1 MADNSGNS
9 DISNDT
15 SDTSDTSGLA
25 QHIQEHLRDT
35 FGDDITVGAD
45 ESAMYLSGRVQSA
58 GERDMAEAVA
68 RKLAPGMGVEN
79 DLVVERLLPEDRI
92 ETRSPDLGE
101 GALYEHVTGP
111 EENVGAIN
119 PQFTGQPLE
128 TNPAVG
134 SDVKDNP
141 PVEPDPTYFPATD
154 PVVTTDRADDRHILG
169 GFAPGSMEGMEV
181 ARSAEDNRP
190 GDEALA
196 DAVREALALDA
207 ATATLRLDVA
217 VERGVAHLRGTVPD
231 LVDAE
236 NAESVASE
244 VPGVQSV
251 VDETTV
257 KHM

>member
-1 MADNSGNS
+1 MADNFSETTGAHET
-9 DISNDT
+9 DA
-15 SDTSDTSGLA
+15 LMRR
-25 QHIQEHLRDT
+25 IQQRLRPLS
-35 FGDDITVGAD
+35 DDITVGAD
-45 ESAMYLSGRVQSA
+45 ESAIYLSGRVQSA
-58 GERDMAEAVA
+58 GERDMAEAVT
-68 RKLAPGMGVEN
+68 REMAPGMGVEN

-101 GALYEHVTGP
+101 AALYEHVTGP

-119 PQFTGQPLE
+119 PEFTGQPLE

-134 SDVKDNP
+134 SDVKDNS

-154 PVVTTDRADDRHILG
+154 PVVATDRADTRYILG
-169 GFAPGSMEGMEV
+169 GFAPGAMEGMEV
-181 ARSAEDNRP
+181 ERSAEDNRP

-196 DAVREALALDA
+196 DTVREALALDA
-207 ATATLRLDVA
+207 ATTALRLDVT
-217 VERGVAHLRGTVPD
+217 VERGVAHLRGSVPD

-244 VPGVQSV
+244 VPGIESV

-257 KHM
+257 EHL

>member
-1 MADNSGNS
+1 MAD
-9 DISNDT
+9 DT
-15 SDTSDTSGLA
+15 NNTTTLA
-25 QHIQEHLRDT
+25 QRIQQRLRSLS
-35 FGDDITVGAD
+35 DDITVGVD
-45 ESAMYLSGRVQSA
+45 ESAVYLSGRVQSA
-58 GERDMAEAVA
+58 GERQLAEAVA
-68 RKLAPGMGVEN
+68 RELASGMGVEN

-101 GALYEHVTGP
+101 GALYQHITGP

-119 PQFTGQPLE
+119 PEFTGQPLE

-154 PVVTTDRADDRHILG
+154 PVVTTDRTGDLEVLG

-181 ARSAEDNRP
+181 ARSAEDNHP

-196 DAVREALALDA
+196 DAIREALAQDA
-207 ATATLRLDVA
+207 ATTALRVDVA
-217 VERGVAHLRGTVPD
+217 VEQGVAHLRGSVPD

-244 VPGVQSV
+244 VPGIRSV

-257 KHM
+257 VHM

>member
-1 MADNSGNS
+1 MADNFSETTGAHET
-9 DISNDT
+9 DALT
-15 SDTSDTSGLA
+15 RR
-25 QHIQEHLRDT
+25 IQQRLRPLS
-35 FGDDITVGAD
+35 DDITVGAD
-45 ESAMYLSGRVQSA
+45 ESAIYLSGRVQSA

-68 RKLAPGMGVEN
+68 REMAPGMGVEN

-101 GALYEHVTGP
+101 AALYEHVTGP
-111 EENVGAIN
+111 EENIGAIN
-119 PQFTGQPLE
+119 PLFTGQPLE

-134 SDVKDNP
+134 SDIKGNP

-154 PVVTTDRADDRHILG
+154 PVVTTDRADSRHILG
-169 GFAPGSMEGMEV
+169 GFAPSSMEGMEV
-181 ARSAEDNRP
+181 ERSAEDNRP

-196 DAVREALALDA
+196 DTVREALALDA
-207 ATATLRLDVA
+207 ATTALHLDVT
-217 VERGVAHLRGTVPD
+217 VERGVAHLRGSVSD

-244 VPGVQSV
+244 VPGIESV

-257 KHM
+257 EHL

>member
-1 MADNSGNS
+1 MAG
-9 DISNDT
+9 DT
-15 SDTSDTSGLA
+15 SDTSDTSDINDTNTLT
-25 QHIQEHLRDT
+25 QRIQQRLRPLS
-35 FGDDITVGAD
+35 DDITVGAD
-45 ESAMYLSGRVQSA
+45 ERAIYLSGRVQSA

-68 RKLAPGMGVEN
+68 RQLAPDMGVEN
-79 DLVVERLLPEDRI
+79 DLVVERLLPKDRI

-119 PQFTGQPLE
+119 PNFTGQPLE

-154 PVVTTDRADDRHILG
+154 PVIDTDRASDRHILG

-207 ATATLRLDVA
+207 ATTTLRLDVA

>member
-1 MADNSGNS
+1 MTNRADDTDDSG
-9 DISNDT
+9 T
-15 SDTSDTSGLA
+15 LA
-25 QHIQEHLRDT
+25 QRIQQRLR
-35 FGDDITVGAD
+35 GALSDDITVGAD
-45 ESAMYLSGRVQSA
+45 ASAIYLSGRVQSA
-58 GERDMAEAVA
+58 GERQLAEAVT
-68 RKLAPGMGVEN
+68 RELAPGMGVEN
-79 DLVVERLLPEDRI
+79 DLVVERLLPEDRSEI
-92 ETRSPDLGE
+92 RSPDLGE

-134 SDVKDNP
+134 SDVKDNQ

-154 PVVTTDRADDRHILG
+154 PVIDTDRTSDRHILG
-169 GFAPGSMEGMEV
+169 GFAPSSMEGMEV

-196 DAVREALALDA
+196 DAVREALVLDA
-207 ATATLRLDVA
+207 ATTSLRLDVT
-217 VERGVAHLRGTVPD
+217 VERGVAHLRGRVAD

-236 NAESVASE
+236 NAESVAAE
-244 VPGVQSV
+244 VPGIQSV

-257 KHM
+257 EHM